1 MTINTVYQDLPEKNH
16 IHLNHDRWC
25 PSQYSNWTPPKYKR
39 DALPLEPIDSIPH
52 EKNTVIWQQETL
64 VWGSGFN
71 FKLTDFSNAK
81 KCKDWRTPYVL
92 LLPVISIT
100 NPTVLAGKDNPPDE
114 RYSLWVRANIS
125 LLATYRLAQNHLPL
139 DITCRND
146 VYETTSA
153 KIAES
158 CELITSL
165 RDTHTVAI
173 LCNDTY
179 RM

>member
-1 MTINTVYQDLPEKNH
+1 MYTRICLRKTTYTSITTDGAPANIQTGHLPNT
-16 IHLNHDRWC
+16 
-25 PSQYSNWTPPKYKR
+25 R
-39 DALPLEPIDSIPH
+39 DALPLEPIHSIPH
-52 EKNTVIWQQETL
+52 EKNTVIRQQETL

-71 FKLTDFSNAK
+71 FKLTDFSNPK

-92 LLPVISIT
+92 LLPVISKT

-114 RYSLWVRANIS
+114 RNSLWVRANIS

-139 DITCRND
+139 DITCRNE

-165 RDTHTVAI
+165 RDTRSGN
-173 LCNDTY
+173 L
-179 RM
+179 M